1 MMRSLETLPNVNIRD
16 PSHDKNLPIMSNWV
30 ETKKLIFF
38 SRKLENIFDILTSVK
53 FIDKKF
59 VYFKRVK
66 NRSIAILNIF
76 FM

>member
-1 MMRSLETLPNVNIRD
+1 
-16 PSHDKNLPIMSNWV
+16 MSNWV